1 MTQLLAH
8 ENAEGFGPRMSDAV
22 QDDARII
29 DELGRRQTPTAV
41 AALRGFQAM
50 SPVDTQRELARA
62 HADRLV
68 REGHPEPP
76 WAATIGHVRM
86 EGCWWAHDHF
96 GETAIVL
103 ATFSYDGADEHGVLA
118 VIDRT
123 IGGGRFRELTLGL
136 RVASMLDIL
145 RDVNGG
151 DDGMVSEALDPAMA
165 RRLLEDAVATSDEIA
180 EMPEYNLT
188 PLPSTY
194 RKMRALTLAR
204 ARGLSDVPSP
214 PEIFP
219 STVEIE
225 LLKQT
230 FLASDAAAGLAGG
243 EPTRQAVDL
252 LVEQFVEQAACHPL
266 HLGPRRVLAVLGLAA
281 LATAAAADPAVGRV
295 LPEVATAWIGWS
307 AAERGLPADATER
320 LLSAAG
326 PACERLRSAV
336 ADGSNQA

>member
-1 MTQLLAH
+1 
-8 ENAEGFGPRMSDAV
+8 
-22 QDDARII
+22 
-29 DELGRRQTPTAV
+29 
-41 AALRGFQAM
+41 
-50 SPVDTQRELARA
+50 
-62 HADRLV
+62 
-68 REGHPEPP
+68 
-76 WAATIGHVRM
+76 
-86 EGCWWAHDHF
+86 
-96 GETAIVL
+96 
-103 ATFSYDGADEHGVLA
+103 
-118 VIDRT
+118 
-123 IGGGRFRELTLGL
+123 
-136 RVASMLDIL
+136 
-145 RDVNGG
+145 
-151 DDGMVSEALDPAMA
+151 
-165 RRLLEDAVATSDEIA
+165 
-180 EMPEYNLT
+180 
-188 PLPSTY
+188 
-194 RKMRALTLAR
+194 MRALTLAR